1 MHDFTKHLFA
11 FCAAVLIAGGSLSA
25 VTTVPG
31 SDATQPMTGMA
42 APELA

>member
-1 MHDFTKHLFA
+1 MHGLTKHLFA
-11 FCAAVLIAGGSLSA
+11 FCAALLIAGGSLSA

-31 SDATQPMTGMA
+31 PTAMA